1 MNYRFPDLNV
11 NSLYNEWFIET
22 SAEKNASYYNQEE
35 FIYINEMRYLDA
47 LIIATAFESINA
59 ENVNFGHDLKEFYS
73 LLNCDGLISDREIA
87 NMMYAINFV
96 INENMEVIENYKAL
110 NGEYMPSSEMRYLK
124 NIYSSKYFET
134 LSKKLYYDL
143 CKQSLSLKDIFSVIS
158 LFENSCSNIIWYA
171 DSYKLEEN
179 KSFIENYNKIQ
190 SCYFEL
196 LARELGILAD
206 EVVALYNYYN
216 ETEEINMTCT
226 NRAEHLNYIYSK
238 MKQRRT
244 FGIKRIYERLVS
256 ANEI

>member
-1 MNYRFPDLNV
+1 VNYRFPDLNV
-11 NSLYNEWFIET
+11 NSLYNEWFVET

-47 LIIATAFESINA
+47 LIIATAFESTNV
-59 ENVNFGHDLKEFYS
+59 ENVNFGHNLKEFYS

-87 NMMYAINFV
+87 NMMYAVNFA

-110 NGEYMPSSEMRYLK
+110 NGEYMPSSEIRHLK
-124 NIYSSKYFET
+124 NIYSSKFFET

-143 CKQSLSLKDIFSVIS
+143 CKQSLSLKNIFSVIS

-196 LARELGILAD
+196 LASELGISAD
-206 EVVALYNYYN
+206 EVAALYNYYN

-244 FGIKRIYERLVS
+244 FGINRIYERLVS